1 MIVEE
6 RSQQEEGE
14 SYISNS
20 AVEQDAQASHQSA
33 TPEAMQ
39 EMDIEEETPTPQE
52 EEEFGET
59 GEKIQTTAFGDQN
72 PDMEGEGQEDDGE
85 QLMNTHH
92 SFGDIAHQAAAP
104 QEIGQSASQEAL
116 LAAGG
121 QQSAGFGRSQEDKAE
136 EDEEINE
143 TPLSGERESHFSYGT
158 GSFTTG
164 TFNARLAGSEGMKI
178 LRYIQDENFGKH
190 GESMKLID
198 NIQVSN
204 SLHNHTTKLGI
215 HCQTHC

>member
-20 AVEQDAQASHQSA
+20 AVEQDAQVSHQSA

-52 EEEFGET
+52 EELGET

-116 LAAGG
+116 MAAGG
-121 QQSAGFGRSQEDKAE
+121 
-136 EDEEINE
+136 
-143 TPLSGERESHFSYGT
+143 
-158 GSFTTG
+158 
-164 TFNARLAGSEGMKI
+164 
-178 LRYIQDENFGKH
+178 
-190 GESMKLID
+190 
-198 NIQVSN
+198 
-204 SLHNHTTKLGI
+204 
-215 HCQTHC
+215 

>member
-20 AVEQDAQASHQSA
+20 AVEQEAQGSHQSA

-39 EMDIEEETPTPQE
+39 EMDVEEETPTPQ

-59 GEKIQTTAFGDQN
+59 GEKIQTTAFGDQGL
-72 PDMEGEGQEDDGE
+72 DMEGEGQEVDDGE

-92 SFGDIAHQAAAP
+92 SFGDIAHQAAP
-104 QEIGQSASQEAL
+104 QQEIGQSASQEAL

-121 QQSAGFGRSQEDKAE
+121 Q
-136 EDEEINE
+136 
-143 TPLSGERESHFSYGT
+143 
-158 GSFTTG
+158 
-164 TFNARLAGSEGMKI
+164 
-178 LRYIQDENFGKH
+178 
-190 GESMKLID
+190 
-198 NIQVSN
+198 
-204 SLHNHTTKLGI
+204 
-215 HCQTHC
+215 